1 MKNNLPIFTFVF
13 TSILLFCN
21 AAFSQTVLTKPEK
34 KALKKE
40 IKNLKKHPEIY
51 KDNKDN
57 TAKKIAEQEAE
68 IESLKA
74 QLTTEWGK
82 VDSLK
87 TAVTE
92 AEQTIAEFEK
102 SNIECGKVPSQGT
115 VYSVQIGNFK
125 NLDLRSIFNVSKG
138 LRTENYTGGN
148 AYLIGNFIT
157 VEEAIQ
163 FDTVIKKLGITNAFV
178 TQYIDGTRN
187 VTFKAIEEN

>member
-13 TSILLFCN
+13 ASILLFCN

-92 AEQTIAEFEK
+92 AE
-102 SNIECGKVPSQGT
+102 
-115 VYSVQIGNFK
+115 
-125 NLDLRSIFNVSKG
+125 
-138 LRTENYTGGN
+138 
-148 AYLIGNFIT
+148 
-157 VEEAIQ
+157 
-163 FDTVIKKLGITNAFV
+163 
-178 TQYIDGTRN
+178 
-187 VTFKAIEEN
+187 